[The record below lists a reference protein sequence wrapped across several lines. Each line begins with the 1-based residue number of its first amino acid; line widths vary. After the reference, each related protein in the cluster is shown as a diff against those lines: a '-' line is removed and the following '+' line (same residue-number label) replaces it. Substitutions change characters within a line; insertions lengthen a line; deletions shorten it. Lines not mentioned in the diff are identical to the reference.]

1 MVLVSFLKV
10 LKWLISC
17 RHTTISHKYMSPYC
31 KLWWDLWRVK
41 SYEPRALSLCI
52 SSKIACPVICARMSF
67 LSLTFSLLV
76 SKTWS
81 FRLWSMYLWCH
92 SWRCHGAGVLLVGLL
107 QEIFIFVIYAEQKY
121 GYDIYCPEIV
131 LIITFII
138 TFQVWIKRHCVD
150 DAGSLDN
157 W

>member
-10 LKWLISC
+10 LKRLISC
-17 RHTTISHKYMSPYC
+17 HHTTISHKYMSPYC

-41 SYEPRALSLCI
+41 FVWTKSSFSLHIVQDCI

-67 LSLTFSLLV
+67 LSLTCSLLV

-92 SWRCHGAGVLLVGLL
+92 SWRCHGDGVLLVGLL

-121 GYDIYCPEIV
+121 GYDIYCPEIA

-138 TFQVWIKRHCVD
+138 TFQV
-150 DAGSLDN
+150 
-157 W
+157 